1 MGMPVK
7 QGDTIKVHYTGRFE
21 DGVIFDSSVGGEPLE
36 FTLGSHEVIPGFE
49 KAAEG
54 MNIGESKTISIEPEH
69 AYGSYNENLVVDM
82 PKEYF
87 PEDIEPEVGMRLII
101 VDNSGEELPVVVSEI
116 QNESVRLDANHPLAG
131 KTLVFDIEL
140 VDIL

>member
-1 MGMPVK
+1 MNTPVK
-7 QGDTIKVHYTGRFE
+7 QGDTVKVHYTGRFE
-21 DGVIFDSSVGGEPLE
+21 DGVIFDSSVDAEPLE

-49 KAAEG
+49 EAAEG
-54 MNIGESKTISIEPEH
+54 MNVGESKTVSIEPAQ

-87 PEDIEPEVGMRLII
+87 PEDIEPEIGMRLII
-101 VDNSGEELPVVVSEI
+101 VDNSGEELPVVVSEV
-116 QNESVRLDANHPLAG
+116 QDDSVRLDANHPLAG

-140 VDIL
+140 VDIV

>member
-36 FTLGSHEVIPGFE
+36 FTLGLYEVIPGFE

>member
-1 MGMPVK
+1 
-7 QGDTIKVHYTGRFE
+7 
-21 DGVIFDSSVGGEPLE
+21 
-36 FTLGSHEVIPGFE
+36 
-49 KAAEG
+49 